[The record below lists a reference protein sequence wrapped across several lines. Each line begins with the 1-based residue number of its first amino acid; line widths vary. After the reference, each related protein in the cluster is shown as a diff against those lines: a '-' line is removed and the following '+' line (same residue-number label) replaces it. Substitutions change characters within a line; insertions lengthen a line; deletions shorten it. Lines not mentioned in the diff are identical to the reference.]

1 MSLEEFKKIDA
12 TKLPIGKLISI
23 IAKNQS
29 LYLNHKLEE
38 FKINSSQLH
47 FLFEIS
53 YQKEINQDKIAS
65 RCSIDKGSVA
75 RSIKKLEDNGLVV
88 RKVDDNNRRQNKVS
102 LTPEGEKTLTESK
115 KKLEEWEEY
124 LFANNTIEKE
134 DLQMLLKEIAVK
146 SIELNEKEEEQNA

>member
-115 KKLEEWEEY
+115 KKLEEWEDY

>member
-29 LYLNHKLEE
+29 LYLNHNLEE

-115 KKLEEWEEY
+115 KKLEEWEDY

>member
-115 KKLEEWEEY
+115 KKLEEWEDY
-124 LFANNTIEKE
+124 LFANNTSEKE

>member
-29 LYLNHKLEE
+29 LYLNHNLEE
-38 FKINSSQLH
+38 FKINASQLH

-53 YQKEINQDKIAS
+53 HQKEINQDKIAS
-65 RCSIDKGSVA
+65 RCSIDNGSVA

-115 KKLEEWEEY
+115 KKLEEWEDY